1 MDEKNIILE
10 NTSEKEKEEGKTFF
24 EKIKAFLKE
33 KNFWSKLIV
42 TIPAIYAAIYFMQNI
57 FL

>member
-33 KNFWSKLIV
+33 K
-42 TIPAIYAAIYFMQNI
+42 I
-57 FL
+57 FGRN